1 MDRANRKTPN
11 QKILLRAPFQLHGE
25 IKVSASLLDYAHI
38 GRQRGFECDRQIMTT
53 EPTQLGR
60 GKAFH
65 KKMQADWLKTAQ
77 GIVSK
82 EKAITKPSGRKGRID
97 IFVDDDGDN
106 LVAVAEVKNSNW
118 DKMTN
123 SAVRRNV
130 KRQIKQICD
139 YIESQLTIKKDVSPG
154 IIFPKRPED
163 REKMKLIERLFEE
176 EGIPVVWQD
185 ETIEERKA
193 RASNIKK

>member
-1 MDRANRKTPN
+1 MVNEPS
-11 QKILLRAPFQLHGE
+11 QLR
-25 IKVSASLLDYAHI
+25 
-38 GRQRGFECDRQIMTT
+38 
-53 EPTQLGR
+53 R

-65 KKMQADWLKTAQ
+65 KKMQANWLKTAQ

-97 IFVDDDGDN
+97 IFVDDNDDN

-118 DKMTN
+118 DKMTD

-130 KRQIKQICD
+130 KRQIKQIWD
-139 YIESQLTIKKDVSPG
+139 YIESQLTMKKDVSPG
-154 IIFPKRPED
+154 IIFPKRPKDQE
-163 REKMKLIERLFEE
+163 RMRLIEEMFEE
-176 EGIPVVWQD
+176 DGIPVAWQD

>member
-1 MDRANRKTPN
+1 M
-11 QKILLRAPFQLHGE
+11 
-25 IKVSASLLDYAHI
+25 
-38 GRQRGFECDRQIMTT
+38 MTT
-53 EPTQLGR
+53 EPTQLRR

-82 EKAITKPSGRKGRID
+82 EKTITKPSGRKGRID

-118 DKMTN
+118 NKMTD

-130 KRQIKQICD
+130 KRQIKQIWD
-139 YIESQLTIKKDVSPG
+139 YIESQLTMKKDVSPG
-154 IIFPKRPED
+154 IIFPKRPRDQE
-163 REKMKLIERLFEE
+163 RMRLIEEMFEE

>member
-1 MDRANRKTPN
+1 MMA
-11 QKILLRAPFQLHGE
+11 
-25 IKVSASLLDYAHI
+25 
-38 GRQRGFECDRQIMTT
+38 T

-82 EKAITKPSGRKGRID
+82 EKTITKPSGRKGRID

-118 DKMTN
+118 DKMTD

-130 KRQIKQICD
+130 KRQIKQIWD
-139 YIESQLTIKKDVSPG
+139 YIESQLTIEKDVSPG
-154 IIFPKRPED
+154 IIFPKRPKDQE
-163 REKMKLIERLFEE
+163 RMRLIEEMFEE